1 MDIFDGGVMPDEGI
15 GKRSRPASRLL
26 RIAVVGAGRIS
37 KFHFAAWK
45 AADGVDIVAVCD
57 TDLERSER
65 AASEFPQAKAYGSL
79 VELLDREEV
88 DALDIVTP
96 PETHAEV
103 LRLAAARGVDCLC
116 QKPLARE
123 FAEAADVV
131 AEIGPKIRLMVN
143 ENRRYLP
150 YVRQAR
156 EWIAA
161 GLLGEINQA
170 AMTAFRSSYIQK
182 FDGSYQGI
190 PGSIVESRLYV
201 CEALIHQIDCL
212 RAMLGTLTVVAA
224 RMLNTDARLDGETL
238 STIMMETP
246 SGAPVV
252 LSGSS
257 VAVGFPDRFNDRF
270 EILGANASLTFAD
283 GALRLLG
290 PDAREQRYD
299 VEAGYAAMYQSCFT
313 TAALKFRDA
322 IRDGTHFETSGEDN
336 LETLRIVEDA
346 YRLARAGR

>member
-1 MDIFDGGVMPDEGI
+1 M
-15 GKRSRPASRLL
+15 

-37 KFHFAAWK
+37 KFHFAAWT
-45 AADGVDIVAVCD
+45 ATDGVDIVAVCD
-57 TDLERSER
+57 TELERAKR
-65 AASEFPQAKAYGSL
+65 AANEFPEAKAYGSV

-103 LRLAAARGVDCLC
+103 LRLAAAHGVDCLC
-116 QKPLARE
+116 QKPLSRE

-131 AEIGPKIRLMVN
+131 AEVAPQIRLMVN

-161 GLLGEINQA
+161 GLLGEVQQA
-170 AMTAFRSSYIQK
+170 AMTAFRSSYIQGI
-182 FDGSYQGI
+182 DGSYRGI
-190 PGSIVESRLYV
+190 PGTTIESRLYV
-201 CEALIHQIDCL
+201 SEALIHQIDCL
-212 RAMLGTLTVVAA
+212 RAMLGPLSVVAA
-224 RMLNTDARLDGETL
+224 RMLNTDTRLDGETL

-270 EILGANASLTFAD
+270 EILGAKASLAFAD
-283 GALRLLG
+283 GALQLLG
-290 PDAREQRYD
+290 PEAREKRYD
-299 VEAGYAAMYQSCFT
+299 IEAGYPSIYQSCFT
-313 TAALKFRDA
+313 AAAHKFRDA
-322 IRDGTHFETSGEDN
+322 IRHGTPFETSGDDN

-346 YRLARAGR
+346 YRLARVGR